1 MKKLDRIEREWIE
14 SWTVEEAVA
23 VYEFCTMMQ
32 DHLWQQHEI
41 ALNEHILERE
51 GRHDPDYVLDQ
62 DRQQNLTL
70 PFDDIPF

>member
-1 MKKLDRIEREWIE
+1 MKTLNRLEREWIE

-32 DHLWQQHEI
+32 DHLWQQHEL
-41 ALNEHILERE
+41 ALSEHILERE
-51 GRHDPDYVLDQ
+51 GRGEPDYLR
-62 DRQQNLTL
+62 DREGEQNLDL